1 MVSNTVRA
9 ANPARPTA
17 GLTAAMP
24 ASLTTETTTPN
35 RNTCTMLQGRNSP
48 RKRIAPRNPTGR
60 RPAARGPS
68 THSSTMSW
76 TSGMPKPASPVMMA
90 TTQCCCCQ
98 VTRMAS
104 SSEARCTMPCT
115 SRLATG

>member
-1 MVSNTVRA
+1 
-9 ANPARPTA
+9 
-17 GLTAAMP
+17 
-24 ASLTTETTTPN
+24 
-35 RNTCTMLQGRNSP
+35 
-48 RKRIAPRNPTGR
+48 
-60 RPAARGPS
+60 
-68 THSSTMSW
+68 MSW